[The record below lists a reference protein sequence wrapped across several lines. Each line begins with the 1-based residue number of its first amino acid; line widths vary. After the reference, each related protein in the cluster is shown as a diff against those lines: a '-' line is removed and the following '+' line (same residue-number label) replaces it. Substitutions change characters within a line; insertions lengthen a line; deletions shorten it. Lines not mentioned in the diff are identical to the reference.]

1 MDFVFF
7 VAFVVGLLQVF
18 PQEVLSSSSPAH
30 AWSLDGEICRT
41 KMCRFE
47 LVVQEELSMTTKYTP
62 GKILSG
68 GETLLLELKNGKLV
82 KKLGTFYQQATF
94 ADEEGQVVNVSRD
107 VITAD
112 GFRRSLITI
121 NGQFPGPTLQVM
133 SNAEVEVTVKNQM
146 LHSSI
151 TMHWH
156 GFHLHNTP
164 WMDGVGYITQ
174 CPIVPGST
182 FVYRFKAYPSGILWY
197 HGHFGGLRADGAFGL
212 FIVHEEAPEIPF
224 FPFLVNHWL
233 HIPFSEYMTTNP
245 YRKTNKYMFAGP
257 GMYTYSF
264 EHMNMTNP
272 RTWRAI
278 DGIRL
283 SSMMYTSAL
292 INGRGRFEN
301 NKAPISWFTVR
312 EGSRFGFYII
322 NPGIEYTF
330 AISIDQHEFLLT
342 ALDIT
347 DVKPRAVRALY
358 LNPGERVKVEVLAN
372 QPKDNYWIRSKTLDD
387 QGEVLAVLHYD
398 GAGYEEPLS
407 SPAKCSKKQQC
418 VIYNCRSSNLPT
430 PSISCLAAM
439 DMESVGR
446 AVEFAKKVQNVDKEL
461 FFSFAFP
468 IVTAVNGYRFTM
480 PQNHLYSDL
489 PLEEKCT
496 PRKCKDKV
504 CRCTHIVDLP
514 FNKTIQLVFTNIG
527 RQKAAWT
534 PSHNSPSWSRL
545 CCLKTGFPEADP
557 ITGDLLRNNRD
568 LVCEDQLCRKTRW
581 INYEQ
586 VAKTFNLKNPPSQD
600 SVLLPFGGYVV
611 VRIRTDNPG
620 ICLCTVINCS
630 MALKAWKLLFEL
642 RPR

>member
-1 MDFVFF
+1 
-7 VAFVVGLLQVF
+7 
-18 PQEVLSSSSPAH
+18 
-30 AWSLDGEICRT
+30 
-41 KMCRFE
+41 
-47 LVVQEELSMTTKYTP
+47 
-62 GKILSG
+62 
-68 GETLLLELKNGKLV
+68 
-82 KKLGTFYQQATF
+82 
-94 ADEEGQVVNVSRD
+94 
-107 VITAD
+107 
-112 GFRRSLITI
+112 
-121 NGQFPGPTLQVM
+121 
-133 SNAEVEVTVKNQM
+133 
-146 LHSSI
+146 
-151 TMHWH
+151 
-156 GFHLHNTP
+156 
-164 WMDGVGYITQ
+164 MDGVGYITQ

-272 RTWRAI
+272 RIWRAI

-387 QGEVLAVLHYD
+387 QGEVLAVLHYN

-418 VIYNCRSSNLPT
+418 VIYNCRSSKLPT

-496 PRKCKDKV
+496 PRKCKNKKQPFHPWHNLRMSV
-504 CRCTHIVDLP
+504 TLP
-514 FNKTIQLVFTNIG
+514 VLKYVFAFQQNHPIG
-527 RQKAAWT
+527 FHKHCRQKAAWT

-620 ICLCTVINCS
+620 IWFMHCHQLQHGIEGMEVVIRVASEMIPSPPKYFPKYCGGFTFKHEDF
-630 MALKAWKLLFEL
+630 MEYIKGEE
-642 RPR
+642 